1 MSATAIL
8 KHIAVKSSNYAKMQQ
23 YLLFKHD
30 PRHRQPILDDEGRM
44 IFREA
49 FIMGGINCDPFN
61 FDTDC
66 IRLNRQYG
74 KNCEYGEIKAH
85 HYIISFDPRDQ
96 TENGLTPDKVQA
108 IGMEFAQKFF
118 AGHQVLVVT
127 HTDGHNH
134 SGNLH
139 VHIVLNSLRMLDE
152 PRQDFMERDID
163 TKAGYK
169 HHVTRQL
176 LGEMQQELNAIC
188 VREHLNT
195 VDFLL
200 PTSSKT
206 TEAEYWAKQRGQ
218 AKLDAKNEA
227 LIEAGSPP
235 RKTVFRTDV
244 EMLREAID
252 RVLPKVKS
260 WEDYAR
266 VLEEKYHIQVR
277 KSRGTVSYLLPGRK
291 RPIRGKRLG
300 RDYEDRNVELLMGD
314 PGGLPYVLTMPSDL
328 RLVVD
333 LQTCVKAQRS
343 LAYAR
348 KVTISNIQ
356 NMARTVSWLQRNHFG
371 SLQELEEKKAEFD
384 ADYRDASVAL
394 RETESRLKETNATIH
409 HLGSYLSRKK
419 LYAQFLNAPD
429 KAAFRTAHATD
440 IDRYEESA
448 RWLKEHYG
456 ETGFPKMDTLKAA
469 KAKLQA
475 ERDQQKEDL
484 KPLLKVRRTF
494 QTMDTNVRAI
504 LGMPLP
510 EREKPQP
517 VRTRES
523 QPPRRKRSE
532 PSL

>member
-1 MSATAIL
+1 MY
-8 KHIAVKSSNYAKMQQ
+8 IA
-23 YLLFKHD
+23 
-30 PRHRQPILDDEGRM
+30 
-44 IFREA
+44 
-49 FIMGGINCDPFN
+49 
-61 FDTDC
+61 
-66 IRLNRQYG
+66 
-74 KNCEYGEIKAH
+74 
-85 HYIISFDPRDQ
+85 RDK

-152 PRQDFMERDID
+152 PRQDFMDRGID
-163 TKAGYK
+163 ARAGYK

-218 AKLDAKNEA
+218 AELDAKNEA
-227 LIEAGSPP
+227 GSPT
-235 RKTVFRTDV
+235 RKTVFQTDV

-266 VLEEKYHIQVR
+266 VLEEKYHIQVK
-277 KSRGTVSYLLPGRK
+277 KSRGTASYLLPGRTK
-291 RPIRGKRLG
+291 PIRGRRLG

-314 PGGLPYVLTMPSDL
+314 PSGLPYVLTMPSDL

-356 NMARTVSWLQRNHFG
+356 TMARTVSWLQRNHFG

-384 ADYRDASVAL
+384 QDYRDASAAL
-394 RETESRLKETNATIH
+394 RETESRLKETNAAIH

-419 LYAQFLNAPD
+419 VYTQFLNAPD
-429 KAAFRTAHATD
+429 KAAFRAAHATD

-456 ETGFPKMDTLKAA
+456 EDGFPRMDALKAV
-469 KAKLQA
+469 KAELQT
-475 ERDQQKEDL
+475 ERDRQKEDL

-510 EREKPQP
+510 EREKPHP
-517 VRTRES
+517 VQVREH
-523 QPPRRKRSE
+523 QPRRRRRRSIA
-532 PSL
+532 L